1 MPSTSIRKFDYDP
14 NTRVLS
20 VWFVA
25 SGKKFEFLDVPAEAF
40 AAFKAAF
47 AKGVYF
53 NSHIRNRYAFRLAR
67 EGSGPDGRL
76 TESQNHLDPGEPR
89 PDQSTRS
96 GQGISRR

>member
-25 SGKKFEFLDVPAEAF
+25 SGKHYEFLDVPAEG
-40 AAFKAAF
+40 KAAF

-53 NSHIRNRYAFRLAR
+53 NSHIRNRYAFRLAAGR
-67 EGSGPDGRL
+67 AAAASGD
-76 TESQNHLDPGEPR
+76 
-89 PDQSTRS
+89 
-96 GQGISRR
+96 